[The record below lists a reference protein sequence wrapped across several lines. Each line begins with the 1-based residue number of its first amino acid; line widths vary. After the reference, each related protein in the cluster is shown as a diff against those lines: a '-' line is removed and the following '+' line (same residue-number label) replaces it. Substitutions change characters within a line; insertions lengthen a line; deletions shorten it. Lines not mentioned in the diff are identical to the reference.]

1 MGASKR
7 IASPPLLRPQLEKLS
22 KLPAAGFEQS
32 GHKPARGI
40 GAIGPHPEQN
50 YGRRRSQAARKD
62 EITVIAVE
70 RYDPALL
77 GLRKCEY
84 LAVAHSPAAFKNRGY
99 VIAPV
104 TQISN

>member
-1 MGASKR
+1 MHVGANLQ
-7 IASPPLLRPQLEKLS
+7 PPDR
-22 KLPAAGFEQS
+22 
-32 GHKPARGI
+32 KPARGI

-77 GLRKCEY
+77 GFRKCEY
-84 LAVAHSPAAFKNRGY
+84 LAVAHSPAAFTNRGY
-99 VIAPV
+99 VIATV